1 MNAFYALFD
10 TALDP
15 ILISGL
21 VVVLTLAVAFN
32 FFLCLRMSKLVT
44 QLAFARLPDSVPVGE
59 ALPNFHGRSVL
70 DGRRISASEILA
82 EEAAVLVFLSRGC
95 DKCRQRLPELE
106 RMLPLMQEAKVSLWV
121 IGTGQKRLL
130 RKYFETT
137 VLLPQV
143 LQVQAKY
150 QRLLNPKSAAPFYI
164 FIDPQ
169 RVVQASSLIGD
180 DDWLSFRSQIGDM
193 GSDEDVEQ

>member
-1 MNAFYALFD
+1 MSAFYALFD
-10 TALDP
+10 NALDP

-21 VVVLTLAVAFN
+21 VVVLTLALAFN
-32 FFLCLRMSKLVT
+32 FFLYLRMSKLVT
-44 QLAFARLPDSVPVGE
+44 QLVFARLPDSVPIGE
-59 ALPNFHGRSVL
+59 TLPDFHGCLVM
-70 DGRRISASEILA
+70 DGRRISAADMLA
-82 EEAAVLVFLSRGC
+82 EEATVLVFLSRGC
-95 DKCRQRLPELE
+95 EKCRQRLPELE

-143 LQVQAKY
+143 LQIHAKY
-150 QRLLNPKSAAPFYI
+150 QRLLNPKYAAPFYI

-193 GSDEDVEQ
+193 GSDDGIEQ

>member
-1 MNAFYALFD
+1 MNTFYAMFD

-32 FFLCLRMSKLVT
+32 FFLYLRMSKLVI
-44 QLAFARLPDSVPVGE
+44 QLVFASLPDSVPVGE
-59 ALPNFHGRSVL
+59 ALPDFNARSVL

-82 EEAAVLVFLSRGC
+82 EEATVLVFLSRGC
-95 DKCRQRLPELE
+95 EKCRQRLPELE

-130 RKYFETT
+130 RQYFEATL
-137 VLLPQV
+137 LLPRV
-143 LQVQAKY
+143 LQVSVKY
-150 QRLLNPKSAAPFYI
+150 QRLLNPKYAAPFYI
-164 FIDPQ
+164 FVDSQ
-169 RVVQASSLIGD
+169 RIVQASSLLGD
-180 DDWLSFRSQIGDM
+180 DDWLSFRSQIGDLEA
-193 GSDEDVEQ
+193 DDDIQL